1 MRKFVLSIIV
11 VLFSLPVAAAELGC
25 TNVMTQP
32 ADAFVQV
39 ATERHPNLDE
49 GQVTSIARMYEL
61 AYSQHQMANDEAT
74 APQNREFAERTQQVA
89 MRVAAIQLNVFES
102 LPQMESVLERMRAE
116 EAAGLTRVSAELEPD
131 VRHTARSMLAIGL
144 IWGELGNDVA
154 QLSADRFVAIADS
167 GNITDALDS
176 AHRTMCTLESVVDV
190 MGSVADFFPN
200 AAVLAYVER
209 LNY

>member
-1 MRKFVLSIIV
+1 MRKFVLSIIA
-11 VLFSLPVAAAELGC
+11 VLFSLPVAAAELEC

-39 ATERHPNLDE
+39 TTERHPNLNE

-61 AYSQHQMANDEAT
+61 AYSQYQMANDEAV

-89 MRVAAIQLNVFES
+89 MRMAAIQLNVFES

-116 EAAGLTRVSAELEPD
+116 EAAGLTRVSAELEPG

-144 IWGELGNDVA
+144 IWGELGNDVV
-154 QLSADRFVAIADS
+154 QLSADRFIAIADS

-176 AHRTMCTLESVVDV
+176 AHRTMCTLESVADV